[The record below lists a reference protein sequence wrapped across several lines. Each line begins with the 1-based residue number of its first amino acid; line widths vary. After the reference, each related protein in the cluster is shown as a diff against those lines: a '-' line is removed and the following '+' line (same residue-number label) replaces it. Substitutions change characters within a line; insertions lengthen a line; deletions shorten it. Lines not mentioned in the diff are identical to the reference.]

1 MHRAVVIVVLA
12 VSLSI
17 AVSPASAQTLTG
29 SGSVTVSAI
38 VPNLAGEPAQVL
50 IPSMASVTMPNIS
63 ANVTVTNEGTEDYE
77 YFYEW
82 CVMSNPSDF
91 CGSGNNAYY
100 ASASKLIALG
110 QTWNT
115 TLTAT
120 VLSPGVYYFKTTAY
134 FGSNASSAQRQFT
147 TASQSSPPPTSS
159 GGGGS
164 TMNSLVATPQKKDMA
179 HIRGD
184 FNNDGTV
191 NARDF
196 SILLSYWGMKPPFKN
211 PLVDLNRDGK
221 INLVDFSI
229 LLYLWGNMIPE
240 IA

>member
-1 MHRAVVIVVLA
+1 MVMHRTVVIVVLA

-17 AVSPASAQTLTG
+17 AALPAYAQTLTG

-63 ANVTVTNEGTEDYE
+63 ANVTITNEGTEDYE

-82 CVMSNPSDF
+82 CVMSSPSDF

-147 TASQSSPPPTSS
+147 TTSQSSPPPPTGS

-164 TMNSLVATPQKKDMA
+164 TVNSPVATPQKNGVTR
-179 HIRGD
+179 IRGD
-184 FNNDGTV
+184 FNNDGAV
-191 NARDF
+191 NTRDF
-196 SILLSYWGMKPPFKN
+196 SILLSVPCT
-211 PLVDLNRDGK
+211 
-221 INLVDFSI
+221 
-229 LLYLWGNMIPE
+229 
-240 IA
+240 